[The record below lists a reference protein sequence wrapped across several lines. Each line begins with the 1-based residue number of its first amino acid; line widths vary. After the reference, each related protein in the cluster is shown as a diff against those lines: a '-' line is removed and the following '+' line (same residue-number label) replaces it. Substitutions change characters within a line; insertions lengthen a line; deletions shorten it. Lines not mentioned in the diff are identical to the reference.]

1 MSSVNPSPILTH
13 ATLKFFLT
21 QLRTDTNELAYH
33 IGIQV
38 AVNTRGC
45 GQMPSNPGVY
55 WYNLTILLC
64 LRDEN
69 KGTYLSHCLSLRFF
83 IVDSDAGWIYSLGSH
98 V

>member
-1 MSSVNPSPILTH
+1 MPSIEDNNADRNDEGVDRFYLDCSSSLLMSSVNPSPILTH

-45 GQMPSNPGVY
+45 GQMPSNPGAY
-55 WYNLTILLC
+55 WCNLTIL
-64 LRDEN
+64 
-69 KGTYLSHCLSLRFF
+69 
-83 IVDSDAGWIYSLGSH
+83 
-98 V
+98 